1 MAQKRMFAR
10 SVLDSDKFMDM
21 PPESQALYFHLA
33 MKADDEGF
41 TSGPNKTLKMLGLG
55 REHLQELVECGF
67 IYLFASGICLIRHWH
82 LHNAIR
88 KDRSTETIYQ
98 EERGRVAL
106 DKRRIYISAEGDEE
120 AMPGACPASA
130 GQMPAQERIEENRLV
145 EKREQGGAPL
155 SESRLNEYFKA
166 NPGIMPFALTARAF
180 ARYLK
185 QMDYECVIY
194 AIGEA
199 RESGKKS
206 MGYVR
211 AVLER
216 LLSEGITTAA
226 QLKNST
232 KARHGPKHTIDEGTI
247 RHQYTR
253 EDYDNLLKSMEEL

>member
-1 MAQKRMFAR
+1 MAQKRMFAK

-21 PPESQALYFHLA
+21 SPQSQALYFHLA

-55 REHLQELVECGF
+55 REHLEELAECGF

-88 KDRSTETIYQ
+88 KDRAAETIYQ
-98 EERGRVAL
+98 EERGRVVL
-106 DKRRIYISAEGDEE
+106 NKSRIYAMAEGRSDE
-120 AMPGACPASA
+120 MPVTCPASVRH
-130 GQMPAQERIEENRLV
+130 MPAQERIEENRLV
-145 EKREQGGAPL
+145 EKREGGGASL
-155 SESRLNEYFKA
+155 SESKLNEYFEKH
-166 NPGIMPFALTARAF
+166 PGIMPFTLTAKAF
-180 ARYLK
+180 SRYLK

-199 RESGKKS
+199 KESGKKS

-216 LLSEGITTAA
+216 LLSEGIKTEA
-226 QLKNST
+226 QLKQSPGI
-232 KARHGPKHTIDEGTI
+232 RHGPCSADRGII
-247 RHQYTR
+247 RHNYTQK
-253 EDYDNLLKSMEEL
+253 DYDDLLQRMEEI